1 MEDDPATSK
10 DENGKTGKLSLSAGS
25 ADGNVPESS
34 RQSKGNSSNKG
45 KNANPSSSVFAN
57 PLVSMPFPS
66 RFAQTKKA
74 ESDKEILDTFRKVQV
89 NISLLEAIKQVPK
102 YAKFL
107 KELCTSKRRLK
118 QGEVVRVNENVSS
131 MIQRKLPPKCKDPG
145 SFTIP
150 CKIGNTNFDS
160 VMLDLGDSI
169 NVMSFEMYESMVGL
183 GDLKTDNVIIQLADR
198 SNI

>member
-1 MEDDPATSK
+1 
-10 DENGKTGKLSLSAGS
+10 
-25 ADGNVPESS
+25 
-34 RQSKGNSSNKG
+34 
-45 KNANPSSSVFAN
+45 
-57 PLVSMPFPS
+57 MPFLS

-89 NISLLEAIKQVPK
+89 NIPLLEAIKQVPK

-118 QGEVVRVNENVSS
+118 QGEVVRVNENVSAV
-131 MIQRKLPPKCKDPG
+131 IQRKLPPKCKDPG

-160 VMLDLGDSI
+160 VMLDLGASI
-169 NVMSFEMYESMVGL
+169 NVMSFEMYESIVGL
-183 GDLKTDNVIIQLADR
+183 GDLKTDNVIIQLADS
-198 SNI
+198 SNIYPRGLLEDVLVQVDRLIFPADFYVLTWRRVLNLKIRPPRSCYLADLS